1 MWLKEILKEE
11 RLDLQIVKNPFVF
24 IGIMALIASLVL
36 SVTSEVFKERVKAN
50 KKLDKMKN
58 VLVCRYLESISDFE
72 DDLLDS
78 DWIINEFN
86 AIIETKLFDLDES
99 KILDDSQ
106 FDFADL
112 IWKENKKDGSLYFY
126 FIEDLAK
133 KYLPVFYVKD
143 GQDDLGYIIS
153 ISGKGLWSTLKGF
166 LYIENDFETVKG
178 ISIYDHKETP
188 GLGGEIDKDYV
199 KKRYVDTKI
208 NLNLNSDN
216 DVVSIYMKKTPNQD
230 NPNEISY
237 MSGATITS
245 DGLNTFIKRDLER
258 YKPVFELIKKRQY

>member
-1 MWLKEILKEE
+1 MSQNSNKIKSFFS
-11 RLDLQIVKNPFVF
+11 NPFIF
-24 IGIMALIASLVL
+24 IGAIALIASLVL
-36 SVTSEVFKERVKAN
+36 SLTSETFKERVKAN

-58 VLVCRYLESISDFE
+58 VLMCRYLENISEFE
-72 DDLLDS
+72 SNLS
-78 DWIINEFN
+78 DPEWILNEFDS
-86 AIIETKLFDLDES
+86 IIEIKLFDLNES

-112 IWKENKKDGSLYFY
+112 IWKENKKDGSLFFY
-126 FIEDLAK
+126 FIEDLTK
-133 KYLPVFYVKD
+133 KYLPVFCVRD
-143 GQDDLGYIIS
+143 EQNSLGYIVS

-199 KKRYVDTKI
+199 KKRYVDTKVD
-208 NLNLNSDN
+208 LKLNSN
-216 DVVSIYMKKTPNQD
+216 DEVVSVYMKKTPNQD
-230 NPNEISY
+230 SPNEIAY

-245 DGLNTFIKRDLER
+245 DGLNSFIKRDLER
-258 YKPVFELIKKRQY
+258 YKPVFELIKGQY